1 MFVTSTEKEREEILT
16 SKYMYNE
23 EDVVLTGL
31 PRFDK
36 LQDKREKLIVISPT
50 WRTFLSGPI
59 NNEGFHDPIEGFESS
74 EYFEKWSKVLENNEV
89 LDKCKEEGYKILFVL
104 HPGFRNYYRFFDK
117 FNNNIVEVKHSEDVV
132 YSELFSKLSLLVT
145 DYSSI
150 LFDVAYLK
158 KAAIFYQF
166 DKDIYFAKHYK
177 PGYFSYEKD
186 GFGEVITDDKE
197 VINKILYYFNNE
209 FKLED
214 KYINNIENTFKYIDK
229 NNCKRVYDNII
240 KLLKK
245 N

>member
-1 MFVTSTEKEREEILT
+1 LKNAR
-16 SKYMYNE
+16 
-23 EDVVLTGL
+23 
-31 PRFDK
+31 
-36 LQDKREKLIVISPT
+36 
-50 WRTFLSGPI
+50 
-59 NNEGFHDPIEGFESS
+59 
-74 EYFEKWSKVLENNEV
+74 LE
-89 LDKCKEEGYKILFVL
+89 YKILFVL